1 MLLQA
6 VNRQAVGVATCYL
19 TWALPL
25 TFFGRCVTF
34 IGHALLEKVTFSGRC
49 VTFQGHALPREGQK
63 SVH

>member
-1 MLLQA
+1 MLLQP
-6 VNRQAVGVATCYL
+6 VNRRAVGVATCY
-19 TWALPL
+19 ALPL

-34 IGHALLEKVTFSGRC
+34 HGHTLLEKATFSGRC